1 MSYLNPQAIVS
12 TEWLSRNINDPN
24 LVVLDGTY
32 HLPTAN
38 RNASEEFPQK
48 HIEGAVFFDIDDIAD
63 ANDSLPH
70 MLPSDEVF
78 SEKVGAL
85 GIDNEK
91 RVVVYDVYG
100 MQSAAR
106 TWWMFR
112 FFGHENVA
120 VLDGGLPKWIKEGN
134 QISSSPVTP
143 LTTTFVCNRQPQ
155 LVKNLNEIKEGL
167 TYDDV
172 LLTPAFSEVL
182 PGRKYIRT
190 IAGLNFEFSIHAAF
204 ILRHQNDGNLEM

>member
-38 RNASEEFPQK
+38 RNASEEFPLK
-48 HIEGAVFFDIDDIAD
+48 HIEGAIFFDIDDIAD
-63 ANDSLPH
+63 ADNVLPH
-70 MLPSDEVF
+70 MLPSDKVF

-85 GIDNEK
+85 GINNEK

-112 FFGHENVA
+112 FFGHDNVA

-143 LTTTFVCNRQPQ
+143 SPTTFVCNRQPR
-155 LVKNLNEIKEGL
+155 LVKNLNEIKEIVEDGKGADYRRTL
-167 TYDDV
+167 TR
-172 LLTPAFSEVL
+172 PFQWHRARAKSGHAFWAYARRYKSSFHGIFG
-182 PGRKYIRT
+182 P
-190 IAGLNFEFSIHAAF
+190 
-204 ILRHQNDGNLEM
+204 